1 MNRLFLFV
9 TPKPESE
16 AEQASLW
23 VCRREDVM
31 TDRLP
36 RGTRVYDLGAA
47 ELTLPPGRELM
58 TVGEILPMFLN
69 NVKPVIEV

>member
-1 MNRLFLFV
+1 
-9 TPKPESE
+9 
-16 AEQASLW
+16 
-23 VCRREDVM
+23 M